1 MISAVELVEVL
12 QQLAD
17 ETITGHTH
25 YYSNV
30 PSSTGHVVGD
40 GKKGLLLEAH
50 AWKDDINATATYIG
64 SDAVQSL
71 WSKYD
76 GFVMWVE
83 EGRLY
88 VDPVTHVQDRLKAVC
103 LGIAHGELAIWDIQY
118 QQTID
123 MRDYLVTEVQHA

>member
-17 ETITGHTH
+17 GTITGHTH

-30 PSSTGHVVGD
+30 PSSTGYAVCD
-40 GKKGLLLEAH
+40 DKGGLIIEKH
-50 AWKDDINATATYIG
+50 AWKDDINATVAYIG

-88 VDPVTHVQDRLKAVC
+88 VDPATHVQDRLKAVC
-103 LGIAHGELAIWDIQY
+103 LGLAHGEIAIWDIQY
-118 QQTID
+118 QRNIY
-123 MRDYLVTEVQHA
+123 MHDYLVAEVQHA